1 MDVEKVFH
9 MKGGLGETSYFN
21 NSSIQ
26 KSVAEKM
33 MGITME
39 TIEEMYVTLRP
50 KSLGVADLG
59 CSSGSNAM
67 SYIKRIVGAV
77 QNTAKKF
84 EQPAPNEIRVC
95 LNDLPTNDFNTI
107 FQALPDL
114 YEELNKTIRSNIFIG
129 AFPGSFFGRL
139 FPENSLHFVYSFNC
153 LHWLSRVP
161 PGIYDERGSSL
172 NKKSV
177 YISKN
182 SPPQV
187 CKAYAKQFKED
198 FTTFLKSRSREL
210 VHGGRMVLVF
220 TVRNGADFY
229 SKDNTFL
236 WELLYQSL
244 RALVSKGTI
253 EEEKLESF
261 DVHYYRAS
269 KEEIEDVVKE
279 EGSFKLEYLE
289 MFEKE
294 MKLTSNITV
303 LAKAVRA
310 VQEPMVSHHFGDA
323 VMDSLYDEYGRL
335 LELETAKQD
344 ICKFIDIAL
353 VLGKL

>member
-1 MDVEKVFH
+1 
-9 MKGGLGETSYFN
+9 LN
-21 NSSIQ
+21 SIQ
-26 KSVAEKM
+26 FLQ
-33 MGITME
+33 
-39 TIEEMYVTLRP
+39 TIE
-50 KSLGVADLG
+50 
-59 CSSGSNAM
+59 NF
-67 SYIKRIVGAV
+67 I
-77 QNTAKKF
+77 
-84 EQPAPNEIRVC
+84 
-95 LNDLPTNDFNTI
+95 
-107 FQALPDL
+107 
-114 YEELNKTIRSNIFIG
+114 ELQ
-129 AFPGSFFGRL
+129 
-139 FPENSLHFVYSFNC
+139 
-153 LHWLSRVP
+153 VP
-161 PGIYDERGSSL
+161 PGLYDERGTSL

-198 FTTFLKSRSREL
+198 FSVFLKSRSREL

-244 RALVSKGTI
+244 RALVSKVRTLSPIFFIRVFQGII

-294 MKLTSNITV
+294 MNLTSNVPV

-310 VQEPMVSHHFGDA
+310 VQEPMVSHHFGEA

-335 LELETAKQD
+335 LELKTAKQD